1 MHTFSVSE
9 PEPAMMACT
18 LEGNLVTIDE
28 DHVVIETVIVTEQV
42 FRL

>member
-28 DHVVIETVIVTEQV
+28 DHVVIETVMCTKQE
-42 FRL
+42 FGL